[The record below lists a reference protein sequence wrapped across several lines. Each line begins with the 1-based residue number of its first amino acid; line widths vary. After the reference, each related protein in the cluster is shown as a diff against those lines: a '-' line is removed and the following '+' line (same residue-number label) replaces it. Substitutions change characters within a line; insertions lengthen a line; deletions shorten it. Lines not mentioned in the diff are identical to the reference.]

1 MADSLIIE
9 SVEILVPL
17 KRERSLWWDYVVSAY
32 VWKSA
37 GFACM
42 TKRESN

>member
-1 MADSLIIE
+1 MVDSLIIE
-9 SVEILVPL
+9 SIEILVPL
-17 KRERSLWWDYVVSAY
+17 KRENPLMRLCGVY

-42 TKRESN
+42 TRWESN